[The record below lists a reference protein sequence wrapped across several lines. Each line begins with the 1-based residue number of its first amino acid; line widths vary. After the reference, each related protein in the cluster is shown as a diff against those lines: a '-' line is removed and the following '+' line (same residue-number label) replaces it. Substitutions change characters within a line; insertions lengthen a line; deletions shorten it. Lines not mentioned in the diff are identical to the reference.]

1 MSSLADFKG
10 QKEEVKL
17 DEPDV
22 GDDDHSYISTSG
34 TAKMPTRRQKKA
46 QAE

>member
-1 MSSLADFKG
+1 MSSLADFQGTK
-10 QKEEVKL
+10 KEVKL
-17 DEPDV
+17 NEPD
-22 GDDDHSYISTSG
+22 GCDDDQSFISTSG

>member
-17 DEPDV
+17 NEPD
-22 GDDDHSYISTSG
+22 GFEDDASFISTSG
-34 TAKMPTRRQKKA
+34 TARMPTRRAKKA